1 MPHPQPYPET
11 SSPPRHPPSRPR
23 IIDADRLR
31 GRPTAELWPRRDDP
45 IVRDEIVRR
54 FLPLAR
60 RLAYRYRNPNEP
72 VDDLIQVASLGLLGA
87 VRRFDPGFGIS
98 FRAFAI
104 PTILG
109 ELKRHFRDT
118 GWAVHVPRGAQE
130 TALRVDRAI
139 RELTAESGRP
149 PELRDL
155 ARYLDTTVEEVLI
168 GLEAGP
174 AHYSVSLDAPSSDT
188 DAEGPQTIADSIGR
202 EDDGLGL
209 VEVALA
215 LRVAIGQL
223 PFVER
228 QAFILRVEH
237 DLKQSEIAERLG
249 CSQMQIS
256 RLLRRASV
264 RLRDLIDPEIPSA
277 ARPVIH
283 R

>member
-1 MPHPQPYPET
+1 MPYPQPYPET
-11 SSPPRHPPSRPR
+11 FSPPSPARPR
-23 IIDADRLR
+23 PRLIDADRLR
-31 GRPTAELWPRRDDP
+31 SRQTSELWPRRDDP
-45 IVRDEIVRR
+45 TVREELVRR

-87 VRRFDPGFGIS
+87 IRRFEPGYGIS

-155 ARYLDTTVEEVLI
+155 ARHLHTSVEEVLI

-174 AHYSVSLDAPSSDT
+174 AHYSISLDAPSSDT

-215 LRVAIGQL
+215 LQVAIGQL

-228 QAFILRVEH
+228 QALTLRIEH

-277 ARPVIH
+277 ATPVAH